1 MKIYYNV
8 LQFIVGNKHFTVYPM
23 FKTYKILR
31 IIAQLLQLF
40 GKVYDGI
47 CKEVLTTLLKSV
59 NVSEFIT
66 TAYMYLNQHKYIA
79 HLALTGSEPHTSNLI
94 W

>member
-1 MKIYYNV
+1 M
-8 LQFIVGNKHFTVYPM
+8 
-23 FKTYKILR
+23 
-31 IIAQLLQLF
+31 AQLLQLF

-59 NVSEFIT
+59 NVSEFICNT

-79 HLALTGSEPHTSNLI
+79 HLALTGSEPHTSNSF